1 MVARLARIVSAACLA
16 GTLALASTHAAR
28 ANVDA
33 RFTSPSLSAF
43 FGRPIE
49 MRAEIAL
56 PDSEGAT
63 DGRRYPTIYAIPAF
77 RGAYRPTFRED
88 AAWRAALRAAGCR
101 CAVVYLDASQP
112 YGHDE
117 FVDSSNDGPWERAL
131 ETEFI
136 PYLESHAPLATSA
149 AGRFLV
155 GHSSGGWSALW
166 LQIARPEFYGGAW
179 AIAPDPLDFHD
190 FTGIDLSAVP
200 PQNFYRDAAGE
211 RGFVRVAGRD
221 TSTIRAY
228 VAGEAARGPGGQFDS
243 FEAVFGPRGADGRPA
258 RLFDRTTGAIDPAVA
273 AYWSARFD
281 LTRRVRET
289 WPRVGPRLAGKL
301 HVFVGTE
308 DTFHLETSV
317 ARFAAALREVGGDAR
332 AVFVPGADH
341 FSIFGRDGA
350 LLARIAREIEA
361 SNAGYTRPHER

>member
-1 MVARLARIVSAACLA
+1 MIARVAPAVAAFVT
-16 GTLALASTHAAR
+16 GTLALALVLAPAR

-43 FGRPIE
+43 FGRPIV

-56 PDSEGAT
+56 PDSAAG
-63 DGRRYPTIYAIPAF
+63 DPQRRFPTIYTIPAF
-77 RGAYRPTFRED
+77 RGAFRPTFRED
-88 AAWRAALRAAGCR
+88 ATWRSALRAAGCV

-117 FVDSSNDGPWERAL
+117 FVDSATDGPWERAL
-131 ETEFI
+131 ETEFV
-136 PYLESHAPLATSA
+136 PYLETRAPLEASP

-166 LQIARPEFYGGAW
+166 LQIARPDFYGGAW

-190 FTGIDLSAVP
+190 FTGVDLTAVP

-228 VAGEAARGPGGQFDS
+228 VAAEAARGPGGQFDS

-258 RLFDRTTGAIDPAVA
+258 RLFDRTTGAIDPVVA
-273 AYWSARFD
+273 ASWSAHFD

-289 WPRVGPRLAGKL
+289 WPRIGPHLAGKL
-301 HVFVGTE
+301 HVFVGTA

-317 ARFAAALREVGGDAR
+317 ARFAAALRELGSDAR
-332 AVFVPGADH
+332 TVFVPGADH
-341 FSIFGRDGA
+341 FTIFGRDGD
-350 LLARIAREIEA
+350 LLRRIAREIEA
-361 SNAGYTRPHER
+361 TRAGYTSGYER